1 MASTTPISSFQ
12 LEETRCTSLNFNT
25 TRIHRLPAGAEIEP
39 DGKVR
44 FRVWAPAA
52 ESLALSI
59 EGSDQTIPFLG
70 KPGGWHELLTT
81 QAKAGTLY
89 RLRLPDGTLVPD
101 PASRFQPQDVH
112 GPSEVI
118 DPSAYQWKDSA
129 WQGRPWS
136 DAVLYELHVGTF
148 TEEGTFSVAIEK
160 LDHLVQLGV
169 TAIEIM
175 PIADFPGRRNW
186 GYDGVLLY
194 APDSSYGRPEDFK
207 ALIEAA
213 HLRGLMVILDVV
225 YNHFGPDGNFIP
237 SYAPQIFTDHHKT
250 PWGDAVNYDSEGS
263 EVVREFII
271 HNALYWIEE
280 FNLDGLRFDAVHA
293 IKDDSPK
300 HLLDELAE
308 RVRAAAFSRPV
319 HLLLE
324 NEDNQAFRLSRDER
338 GEPTSFTAQWND
350 DIHHVLH
357 TAATLESNGYYGDY
371 KDDTEKLG
379 RALAEGFAF
388 QGEVMQARNA
398 PRGEPSAQLPPGAFV
413 AFMQNHDQI
422 GNRAFGERINAIA
435 SSEAVH
441 AIAAVY
447 LLLPQ
452 TPMLFMGEEWGS
464 SQPFP
469 FFCDFEGELGE
480 LVRKGRK
487 EEFANFPEFQNPEQ
501 RERIPDPL
509 AQATFQSAK
518 LDWAQLKEEVHAEW
532 LEWYRRILVVRKRSV
547 IPHIQEMEGYSGLFE
562 VIGAGAVVVRFWN
575 ADSSRQLVL
584 AANLS
589 DESLEGFPCPTG
601 QVLWQEGA
609 KRTGTIMRP
618 WSVCWTLQDSEKK

>member
-1 MASTTPISSFQ
+1 MAWTTPISSHQ
-12 LEETRCTSLNFNT
+12 LEEISFPSLNSDTARF
-25 TRIHRLPAGAEIEP
+25 HRLPAGAEIEP
-39 DGKVR
+39 DRGVR

-52 ESLALSI
+52 EILALSI
-59 EGSDQTIPFLG
+59 EGSDRTIPFLS
-70 KPGGWHELLTT
+70 KPGGWHELVTA
-81 QAKAGTLY
+81 QAKVGTLY
-89 RLRLPDGTLVPD
+89 RLQLPDGMLVPD
-101 PASRFQPQDVH
+101 PASRFQPHDVH

-118 DPSAYQWKDSA
+118 DPSAYQWKDLG
-129 WQGRPWS
+129 WRGRPWS
-136 DAVLYELHVGTF
+136 DAVLYEMHVGAF
-148 TEEGTFSVAIEK
+148 TEEGTFLAAIEK

-175 PIADFPGRRNW
+175 PVADFPGKRNW
-186 GYDGVLLY
+186 GYDGVLLF

-225 YNHFGPDGNFIP
+225 YNHFGPDGNFLP

-280 FNLDGLRFDAVHA
+280 FNLDGLRLDAVHA

-308 RVRAAAFSRPV
+308 RVRAAESPRPV

-350 DIHHVLH
+350 DMHHVLH

-371 KDDTEKLG
+371 KDDTDKLG

-398 PRGEPSAQLPPGAFV
+398 PRGEPSAHLPPGAFV

-435 SSEAVH
+435 SPEAVH

-469 FFCDFEGELGE
+469 FFCDFDGELGE
-480 LVRKGRK
+480 LVRNGRR

-509 AQATFQSAK
+509 ADATFQSAK
-518 LDWAQLKEEVHAEW
+518 LDWGQSKEEVHTEW
-532 LEWYRRILVVRKRSV
+532 LEWYRRILQVRKTSV
-547 IPHIQEMEGYSGLFE
+547 IPHVREMEGYSGLFE
-562 VIGAGAVVVRFWN
+562 VIGEGAVVVRFWN

-589 DESLEGFPCPTG
+589 DESQDGFPCP
-601 QVLWQEGA
+601 A
-609 KRTGTIMRP
+609 GTT
-618 WSVCWTLQDSEKK
+618 C